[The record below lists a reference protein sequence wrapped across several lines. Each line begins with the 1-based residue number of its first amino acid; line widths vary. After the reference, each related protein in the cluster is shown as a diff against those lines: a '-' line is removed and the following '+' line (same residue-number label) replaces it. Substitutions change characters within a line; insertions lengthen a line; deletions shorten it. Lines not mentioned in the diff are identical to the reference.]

1 MTSALS
7 RLLVTVENYPNL
19 KANQGFQDLRAQ
31 LEGTENR
38 IGIARNRYIKSVED
52 YNVFIRQLPQ
62 NLTAM
67 VFGYKQRPAVLGRE
81 RSGDQQAADR
91 RLRHARSRRRGCGAW
106 RARAPRCWSPPRAC
120 SRRASSRRRP
130 RLNCRRDSSR
140 PRLPGQAPSTGTP
153 PRRFRLRATRARRR
167 RTPGEAAMPTLPDGR
182 LAVPPLAR
190 VTDTAGVLGGGAKDR
205 LEAKLAAFEQS
216 KGSQIAVIV
225 VPSTQPEPISDFTN
239 RVGDAWKIGR
249 KGVGDGVLI
258 AVAVKD
264 RRVWI
269 SVARALEGAIPDV
282 VATRITRELMG
293 PQFARGDFAA
303 GIDAGVD
310 AVMKRIEGEALPT
323 PAGVPRHKVDA
334 GEDLLAALVPLIIFG
349 TLVGAL
355 LRRIFGVPGA
365 MVSGAGTGAIA
376 GFMLSSLI
384 VGAIA
389 GIAVLVLSGFGGGRG
404 PLGGGRVLGGRRGGP
419 VIIPGGWSGGGGW
432 GGGGGGGGGWSSGGG
447 GDFSGGGG
455 GSSW

>member
-1 MTSALS
+1 M
-7 RLLVTVENYPNL
+7 
-19 KANQGFQDLRAQ
+19 
-31 LEGTENR
+31 
-38 IGIARNRYIKSVED
+38 
-52 YNVFIRQLPQ
+52 
-62 NLTAM
+62 
-67 VFGYKQRPAVLGRE
+67 
-81 RSGDQQAADR
+81 RS
-91 RLRHARSRRRGCGAW
+91 LM
-106 RARAPRCWSPPRAC
+106 RAC
-120 SRRASSRRRP
+120 AAALIAAATVFASSVLAQAP
-130 RLNCRRDSSR
+130 APEL
-140 PRLPGQAPSTGTP
+140 PKGLFPPALPGQATGTAPPPGPAPP
-153 PRRFRLRATRARRR
+153 PRD
-167 RTPGEAAMPTLPDGR
+167 PGGQAPTAGDAAMPTLPDGR

-190 VTDTAGVLGGGAKDR
+190 VTDTAGVLVGGAKAQ
-205 LEAKLAAFEQS
+205 LEARLAEFEQA

-258 AVAVKD
+258 VVAVKD

-303 GIDAGVD
+303 GINAGVD

-365 MVSGAGTGAIA
+365 MVSGAGTGTIA
-376 GFMLSSLI
+376 GFMLSSLL

-389 GIAVLVLSGFGGGRG
+389 GFAVLVLSGFGGGRG

-432 GGGGGGGGGWSSGGG
+432 GGGFGGGGGGGWSSGGG
-447 GDFSGGGG
+447 GDFAGGGG

>member
-1 MTSALS
+1 MRSPRR
-7 RLLVTVENYPNL
+7 RLLAVVMVAAGALLGGELT
-19 KANQGFQDLRAQ
+19 AQ
-31 LEGTENR
+31 E
-38 IGIARNRYIKSVED
+38 SQ
-52 YNVFIRQLPQ
+52 QLPKGI
-62 NLTAM
+62 
-67 VFGYKQRPAVLGRE
+67 FPPA
-81 RSGDQQAADR
+81 
-91 RLRHARSRRRGCGAW
+91 
-106 RARAPRCWSPPRAC
+106 
-120 SRRASSRRRP
+120 
-130 RLNCRRDSSR
+130 
-140 PRLPGQAPSTGTP
+140 LPGQTSSTAPP
-153 PRRFRLRATRARRR
+153 PAPVPPPTSERGPAPAE
-167 RTPGEAAMPTLPDGR
+167 GQTLPDGR

-190 VTDTAGVLGGGAKDR
+190 VTDTAGVLASAQRSR
-205 LEAKLAAFEQS
+205 LEAKLAEFEQS
-216 KGSQIAVIV
+216 KGSQIAVII

-239 RVGDAWKIGR
+239 RVGDAWRIGR

-258 AVAVKD
+258 VVAVKD

-282 VATRITRELMG
+282 IATRITRELMG

-323 PAGVPRHKVDA
+323 PSGVPRHKVDA

-365 MVSGAGTGAIA
+365 FVSSAGTGAIA
-376 GFMLSSLI
+376 GFMLSSLV
-384 VGAIA
+384 VGAVA
-389 GIAVLVLSGFGGGRG
+389 GLAVLLFSALGGGRG
-404 PLGGGRVLGGRRGGP
+404 PLGGGRVVGSRRSGP
-419 VIIPGGWSGGGGW
+419 VFLPGGWSGGGNW
-432 GGGGGGGGGWSSGGG
+432 GGGGFGGGGGWSSGGG

>member
-1 MTSALS
+1 M
-7 RLLVTVENYPNL
+7 R
-19 KANQGFQDLRAQ
+19 
-31 LEGTENR
+31 
-38 IGIARNRYIKSVED
+38 
-52 YNVFIRQLPQ
+52 
-62 NLTAM
+62 
-67 VFGYKQRPAVLGRE
+67 VL
-81 RSGDQQAADR
+81 
-91 RLRHARSRRRGCGAW
+91 ARSCAVMLFATAGVLAAGVSAQ
-106 RARAPRCWSPPRAC
+106 APAPELPKGLFPPA
-120 SRRASSRRRP
+120 
-130 RLNCRRDSSR
+130 
-140 PRLPGQAPSTGTP
+140 LPAQAPSTGTAP
-153 PRRFRLRATRARRR
+153 AQVPAPAPRGPDAQAPT
-167 RTPGEAAMPTLPDGR
+167 TGEAAMPTLPDGR

-205 LEAKLAAFEQS
+205 LEAKLAAFEQA

-355 LRRIFGVPGA
+355 LRRLFGVPGA
-365 MVSGAGTGAIA
+365 VVSGAGTGAIA
-376 GFMLSSLI
+376 GVMLSSLI

-432 GGGGGGGGGWSSGGG
+432 GGGGGGGGGGWSSGGG

>member
-1 MTSALS
+1 MPFLSRGVAAALAAALS
-7 RLLVTVENYPNL
+7 VSAALLTSGALAQATQELPKGIFPPELPGATRPTPQTV
-19 KANQGFQDLRAQ
+19 
-31 LEGTENR
+31 
-38 IGIARNRYIKSVED
+38 
-52 YNVFIRQLPQ
+52 PQ
-62 NLTAM
+62 
-67 VFGYKQRPAVLGRE
+67 PA
-81 RSGDQQAADR
+81 
-91 RLRHARSRRRGCGAW
+91 
-106 RARAPRCWSPPRAC
+106 PPE
-120 SRRASSRRRP
+120 
-130 RLNCRRDSSR
+130 RDSAG
-140 PRLPGQAPSTGTP
+140 PGTP
-153 PRRFRLRATRARRR
+153 
-167 RTPGEAAMPTLPDGR
+167 AAEPATLPDGR

-190 VTDTAGVLGGGAKDR
+190 VTDTAGVLPPAAR
-205 LEAKLAAFEQS
+205 AQLEAKLAAFEQS

-282 VATRITRELMG
+282 IATRITRELMG
-293 PQFARGDFAA
+293 PQFAKGDFAS
-303 GIDAGVD
+303 GINAGVD

-334 GEDLLAALVPLIIFG
+334 GEGLLAAIVPLVIFG
-349 TLVGAL
+349 TVVGGL
-355 LRRIFGVPGA
+355 LRRIFGTPGA
-365 MVSGAGTGAIA
+365 LLSGAGTGAIA

-384 VGAIA
+384 VGAVA
-389 GIAVLVLSGFGGGRG
+389 GIAVLVFSAMGGGRSA
-404 PLGGGRVLGGRRGGP
+404 GGRALGGRRGVP
-419 VIIPGGWSGGGGW
+419 IILPGGFGGGSWGGGGF
-432 GGGGGGGGGWSSGGG
+432 GGGGGGWSSGGG

>member
-1 MTSALS
+1 MRGL
-7 RLLVTVENYPNL
+7 
-19 KANQGFQDLRAQ
+19 
-31 LEGTENR
+31 
-38 IGIARNRYIKSVED
+38 
-52 YNVFIRQLPQ
+52 
-62 NLTAM
+62 
-67 VFGYKQRPAVLGRE
+67 
-81 RSGDQQAADR
+81 
-91 RLRHARSRRRGCGAW
+91 ARSCAALVIAAAGVLAAGAF
-106 RARAPRCWSPPRAC
+106 AQAPAPELPKGLFPPV
-120 SRRASSRRRP
+120 
-130 RLNCRRDSSR
+130 
-140 PRLPGQAPSTGTP
+140 LPGQAPAPATTP
-153 PRRFRLRATRARRR
+153 APAPRDPGAPAPTA
-167 RTPGEAAMPTLPDGR
+167 GEAAMPTLPDGR

-190 VTDTAGVLGGGAKDR
+190 VTDTAGVLGGGAKER
-205 LEAKLAAFEQS
+205 LEAKLAAFEQE

-269 SVARALEGAIPDV
+269 SVARSLEGAIPDV

-293 PQFARGDFAA
+293 PQFARGAFAA

-334 GEDLLAALVPLIIFG
+334 GEDLLAALAPLIIFG

-355 LRRIFGVPGA
+355 LRRMFGVPGA

-389 GIAVLVLSGFGGGRG
+389 GIAVLVLSAFGGGRG

-419 VIIPGGWSGGGGW
+419 VIIPGGWSGGGSW
-432 GGGGGGGGGWSSGGG
+432 GGGGLGGGGGGGWSSGGG

>member
-1 MTSALS
+1 MRGL
-7 RLLVTVENYPNL
+7 
-19 KANQGFQDLRAQ
+19 
-31 LEGTENR
+31 
-38 IGIARNRYIKSVED
+38 
-52 YNVFIRQLPQ
+52 
-62 NLTAM
+62 
-67 VFGYKQRPAVLGRE
+67 
-81 RSGDQQAADR
+81 
-91 RLRHARSRRRGCGAW
+91 ARSSAAMLLAAACTLAAGVLAQ
-106 RARAPRCWSPPRAC
+106 APAPELPKGLFPPA
-120 SRRASSRRRP
+120 
-130 RLNCRRDSSR
+130 
-140 PRLPGQAPSTGTP
+140 LPGQAPSTGAP
-153 PRRFRLRATRARRR
+153 SAPAPSPAPAPRDSGTRAP
-167 RTPGEAAMPTLPDGR
+167 TPGEAAMPTLPDGR
-182 LAVPPLAR
+182 LAVPSLAR

-205 LEAKLAAFEQS
+205 LEAKLAAFEQA

-269 SVARALEGAIPDV
+269 SVARSLEGAIPDV

-334 GEDLLAALVPLIIFG
+334 GEDLLAALAPLIIFG
-349 TLVGAL
+349 TLVGML
-355 LRRIFGVPGA
+355 LRRLFGVPGA

-389 GIAVLVLSGFGGGRG
+389 GIAVLVLSGFGGRG

-419 VIIPGGWSGGGGW
+419 VIIPGGWSGGGSW
-432 GGGGGGGGGWSSGGG
+432 GGSGGGGGGGGWSSGGG